1 MQDNTLTLYR
11 KQDQVFLKRKGKEDT
26 PVSVV
31 WLRPATEGA
40 EEISLITGQEEAC
53 LLSSLEQLDPQSRSI
68 AREELEKNYFYVEIQ
83 CLIRTDVNLGNRY
96 FEADTDRGRTKFVV
110 KNPYVDIRPA
120 GKDGVIIRDSVGN
133 LYRIKSLSMLDARS
147 RKELEKVI

>member
-40 EEISLITGQEEAC
+40 EEISLYHWAGRGLPSQ
-53 LLSSLEQLDPQSRSI
+53 QS
-68 AREELEKNYFYVEIQ
+68 
-83 CLIRTDVNLGNRY
+83 
-96 FEADTDRGRTKFVV
+96 
-110 KNPYVDIRPA
+110 
-120 GKDGVIIRDSVGN
+120 
-133 LYRIKSLSMLDARS
+133 
-147 RKELEKVI
+147 